1 MNTVEIL
8 EAQKQLAP
16 ISRQAATE
24 GIVLLKNSDSILPLQ
39 TSDTVSLFVDV
50 RLIPT
55 EVALDRVER

>member
-8 EAQKQLAP
+8 EAQKKLAP
-16 ISRQAATE
+16 ISRQAAAE

-39 TSDTVSLFVDV
+39 TRDTVSLLVAV

-55 EVALDRVER
+55 EVALDLVEL